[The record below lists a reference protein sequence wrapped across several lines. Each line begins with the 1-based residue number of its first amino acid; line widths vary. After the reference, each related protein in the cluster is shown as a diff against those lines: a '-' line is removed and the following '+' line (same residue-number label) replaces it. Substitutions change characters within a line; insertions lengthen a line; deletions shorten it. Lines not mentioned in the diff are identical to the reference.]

1 MVMRDGFKRLTTHKV
16 ALKEFLDKIEPHRIA
31 VNLPLGQA
39 DGSITAKKVL
49 APRPSPHYRRAA
61 MDGFAVS
68 ASQTFGA
75 SDNSPIR
82 LEIEGEVDSFSAG
95 YASPIHTGGPV
106 PKGADAVVKFEDT
119 QKGDGNLDVF
129 SPVAPG
135 ENVSPIGEDV
145 EEGDVILE
153 RGHKITPSHLG
164 LLQALGLQEVSVVE
178 APTVAIIPTGEE
190 LLQPGKV
197 PGSGETIQS
206 NGIMLEKYV
215 EKWGGI
221 PTVKSVLSD
230 DPEKIGKALQW
241 ACGFDAV
248 LFTGGS
254 SVGRRDRI
262 VEVLRKQGKIL
273 VHGVAIQPG
282 KPVALGVVR
291 ETPVI
296 ALPGYPVA
304 TLVDAYFFAR
314 PLIRHLL
321 GRVDDEIRGKVL
333 LGRKIASSLGKMS
346 VVRVR
351 VDNGQAFP
359 IRVSGSGVLSS
370 VTKSDGFVL
379 VPEDSE
385 GIPRGKEVEFYTWR

>member
-1 MVMRDGFKRLTTHKV
+1 MVMKDGFRSLTTQKA
-16 ALKEFLDKIEPHRIA
+16 ALKEFLDVVAPHRVT
-31 VNLPLGQA
+31 VNLPLSQA
-39 DGSITAKKVL
+39 DGRITTEQVL

-61 MDGFAVS
+61 MDGFAVD
-68 ASQTFGA
+68 ASETFGA

-82 LEIEGEVDSFSAG
+82 LEIEEEMDSFSSG

-106 PKGADAVVKFEDT
+106 PEGADAVVKFEDT
-119 QKGDGNLDVF
+119 REGDGYLDVF

-135 ENVSPIGEDV
+135 ENVSPVGEDV
-145 EEGDVILE
+145 EEGKVILE
-153 RGHKITPSHLG
+153 QGHSITPSHLG
-164 LLQALGLQEVSVVE
+164 LLQALGVEEVLVVE

-190 LLQPGKV
+190 LVHPGKV
-197 PGSGETIQS
+197 PNAGETVQT

-215 EKWGGI
+215 EEWGGI
-221 PTVKSVLSD
+221 PEVKPVLSD
-230 DPEKIGKALQW
+230 DPEKIAEALES
-241 ACGFDAV
+241 ACDFDMI

-262 VEVLRKQGKIL
+262 GEVLEKLGKVL

-282 KPVALGVVR
+282 KPVALGIVK

-321 GRVDDEIRGKVL
+321 GRVNDEIRGKVL
-333 LGRKIASSLGKMS
+333 LGKKIASSLGTMS

-351 VDNGQAFP
+351 IDEGEAFP

-370 VTKSDGFVL
+370 VTKSDGFVI